1 MGDPLICSAK
11 MNESNLKLRQNV
23 AGILIQADSGK
34 ILICERYNSSGAW
47 QFPQGGVDDGETHEE
62 AITRELNEEI
72 SLRPEDFTILDKKG
86 PYQYLFGDGR
96 LVKGHHGKIQ
106 HYFLARLD
114 SPSSQINVK
123 TEHPEFQ
130 DIRWILPSEFK
141 IKWLPEM
148 KHEVYRAVFKDF
160 FGITL

>member
-1 MGDPLICSAK
+1 
-11 MNESNLKLRQNV
+11 MNENDAPLKLRQNV
-23 AGILIQADSGK
+23 AGILIQSDSGK
-34 ILICERYNSSGAW
+34 ILICERYNSNGAW
-47 QFPQGGVDDGETHEE
+47 QFPQGGVDANESLEE
-62 AITRELNEEI
+62 ALTRELNEEI
-72 SLRPEDFTILDKKG
+72 SLHAEDFTILEKKG
-86 PYQYLFGDGR
+86 PYQYLFGGNR

-114 SPSSQINVK
+114 APSSKINVK

-130 DIRWILPSEFK
+130 NIRWILPADFK

-160 FGITL
+160 FNVTI

>member
-1 MGDPLICSAK
+1 

-72 SLRPEDFTILDKKG
+72 SLLHSVSDFDCS
-86 PYQYLFGDGR
+86 
-96 LVKGHHGKIQ
+96 VKEPLLSVGHHQSFHIR
-106 HYFLARLD
+106 ARRAAVPAL
-114 SPSSQINVK
+114 I
-123 TEHPEFQ
+123 F
-130 DIRWILPSEFK
+130 
-141 IKWLPEM
+141 
-148 KHEVYRAVFKDF
+148 HEVAYVVLLPLQA
-160 FGITL
+160 